1 MLTAGELANLADVT
15 HNQSGEETLNNE
27 GHPSDDVALEK
38 LREALRQDAPECK
51 DVPDAI
57 LRKCLAFQDGDIE
70 KAASTAAGF
79 FNFRSQ
85 ARPKN
90 SAIEG
95 HRSQLLHQLRQL
107 LSPVV
112 EDDVRVFACATALGA
127 AKIRNKLC
135 SEQGGSWRWDSD
147 MPFEMVVGDAVVNP
161 EDGLVLVRSGWLA
174 KGVVYRERGHD
185 DRGFDI
191 IRIQLKTHKALKET
205 YVFSIN
211 LGSDMWAM
219 RIPASEVSRALKTG
233 LHWLLPG
240 KKDSEDPNEFAAACL
255 VFNMAKL
262 DPDACPIEEYQ
273 KLSLFLIERA
283 TDSLDVQTRGVALI
297 IDFRSVQFTK
307 LWSVLRLEDIKRG
320 LGCWVG
326 AFPCR
331 LRRIWILDAPLPV
344 RVLTSLVKKFL
355 TPKVRNRIDFVTP
368 KDLQRIRED
377 FVDCIVVPD
386 SLGGTDP
393 FDWDA
398 QVEGYLRCDP
408 RLPLRSPTLL
418 SL

>member
-1 MLTAGELANLADVT
+1 MLTAGELANLADVVKQVT

-85 ARPKN
+85 AR
-90 SAIEG
+90 
-95 HRSQLLHQLRQL
+95 
-107 LSPVV
+107 
-112 EDDVRVFACATALGA
+112 
-127 AKIRNKLC
+127 
-135 SEQGGSWRWDSD
+135 
-147 MPFEMVVGDAVVNP
+147 
-161 EDGLVLVRSGWLA
+161 
-174 KGVVYRERGHD
+174 
-185 DRGFDI
+185 
-191 IRIQLKTHKALKET
+191 
-205 YVFSIN
+205 
-211 LGSDMWAM
+211 WAM